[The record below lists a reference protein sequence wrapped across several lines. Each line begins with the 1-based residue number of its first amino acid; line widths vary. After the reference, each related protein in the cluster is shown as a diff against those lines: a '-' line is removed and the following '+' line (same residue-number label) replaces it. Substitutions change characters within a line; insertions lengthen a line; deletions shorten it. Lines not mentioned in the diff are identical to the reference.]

1 MSEST
6 TKSSSSHSASS
17 ESTTTTTTFDNKI
30 NASQSTSLSS
40 SIKMD
45 SNISVHVWMTII
57 KIVSINYEN
66 HKNLI

>member
-17 ESTTTTTTFDNKI
+17 ESTTTTTFDNKI